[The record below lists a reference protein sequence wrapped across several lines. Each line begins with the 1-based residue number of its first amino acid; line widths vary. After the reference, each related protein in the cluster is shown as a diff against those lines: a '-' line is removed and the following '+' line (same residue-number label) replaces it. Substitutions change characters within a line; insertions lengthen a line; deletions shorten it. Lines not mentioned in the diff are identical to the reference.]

1 MKSFFELRENK
12 IFFVKVGDGRDSMT
26 VKTKASNSREALKNV
41 RSEHPKDKVSLDP
54 NQKQGQPAGTFES
67 VNEATSKIKTTA
79 PDKVA
84 SGATRFGL
92 KAKTQGGHVSISGP
106 KGKLNDFLRAI
117 IGRSSYG
124 NASELDEVYR
134 KPTAAEIAADKA
146 KERRA
151 SGSKGPDSS
160 ARYKSMKKK
169 MYGNAMGGLKKEETA
184 SNLEEGLVKVTDV
197 EFNYRDQLPN
207 SPKPSDLGAIKDE
220 WKQDRIALRDAVKKM
235 GGLVTNTISPS
246 RGNKWVGTVT
256 IGTRED
262 PSKLDDK
269 SIQKAVKGHG
279 IEIHSN
285 QFREST
291 KEYGKSV
298 NRIQAKKTRDSLT
311 PNEKDKLAKLHALMK
326 KQRKTGNYK
335 MESADLEEQKY
346 AVKYTHPTDKKS
358 GRTTGPMSKSAAD
371 KKASMGNKV
380 DKVGG
385 KYTVIRHVEEVTEA
399 KLSDMGI
406 HNKIADRNLLIKAIK
421 TAEKMGG
428 NMTGAVREI
437 EKMKKGLSKHKAVQ
451 AALQQANESVELGE
465 SKYNKGAVDKEIK
478 KDRRIKGKE
487 SKAIHSL
494 LKGRTPRKEDIE
506 LDEAVDFMKM
516 SKELL
521 KHKSKGI
528 EFEKAAAYVR
538 AIHNNSSVNVQ
549 DKAFMGLTK
558 MLKDMD
564 DFTKRTTITKI
575 LKDNGFRVKGG
586 KLMREEVEFID
597 ENYRTLATKGM
608 GAETKNSINVG
619 RDVDY
624 YEPKNGDKR
633 MGKITKM
640 TKSGYVV
647 KDEKDGKSYT
657 FAFHDRA
664 KAKALLSK

>member
-1 MKSFFELRENK
+1 VKDFFELRENK
-12 IFFVKVGDGRDSMT
+12 IFFVKVGSGRDSMT
-26 VKTKASNSREALKNV
+26 VKTKANNSRDAVKKMKTQYPNQ
-41 RSEHPKDKVSLDP
+41 PASLDQ
-54 NQKQGQPAGTFES
+54 NQKQGQPAGALES

-92 KAKTQGGHVSISGP
+92 KAKSQGGHVSISGP

-146 KERRA
+146 KERKA

-269 SIQKAVKGHG
+269 SIQKAVKSHG

-335 MESADLEEQKY
+335 ME
-346 AVKYTHPTDKKS
+346 
-358 GRTTGPMSKSAAD
+358 
-371 KKASMGNKV
+371 
-380 DKVGG
+380 
-385 KYTVIRHVEEVTEA
+385 EA

-451 AALQQANESVELGE
+451 AALRQANESVRSADKKPQNFLDPE
-465 SKYNKGAVDKEIK
+465 SGKTKVRMVPVDRDIASRKTN
-478 KDRRIKGKE
+478 E
-487 SKAIHSL
+487 SV
-494 LKGRTPRKEDIE
+494 E
-506 LDEAVDFMKM
+506 LDEAADFMKM

-528 EFEKAAAYVR
+528 EYEKAAAYVR

-558 MLKDMD
+558 MLKDME

-575 LKDNGFRVKGG
+575 LKDNGFKVRGG
-586 KLMREEVEFID
+586 KLMREEVEPII
-597 ENYRTLATKGM
+597 ENYRTLATLGM

-633 MGKITKM
+633 MGRVTKITK
-640 TKSGYVV
+640 TGYVI
-647 KDEKDGKSYT
+647 KDEDDGKSRT

-664 KAKALLSK
+664 KAKALLAKHGRGK

>member
-1 MKSFFELRENK
+1 VKTFDELRESK
-12 IFFVKVGDGRDSMT
+12 TVDLQEASTK
-26 VKTKASNSREALKNV
+26 VKT
-41 RSEHPKDKVSLDP
+41 
-54 NQKQGQPAGTFES
+54 TM
-67 VNEATSKIKTTA
+67 

-84 SGATRFGL
+84 SSATRFGL
-92 KAKTQGGHVSISGP
+92 KSKSQGGHVSISGP

-124 NASELDEVYR
+124 NASELSESVEMNEETALAYQTPYGTATAYKRDTKGMRGKQDGYKLTLKTKSGKTVDLGSHPNPTKANVLSIVKNVMQKESVEEAYR

-160 ARYKSMKKK
+160 ARYKNIKKK
-169 MYGNAMGGLKKEETA
+169 MYGNAMGGLKKEESDLTEA
-184 SNLEEGLVKVTDV
+184 LVKVTDV
-197 EFNYRDQLPN
+197 EFDYRDQLPN
-207 SPKPSDLGAIKDE
+207 SPKTSDLGAIKDE
-220 WKQDRIALRDAVKKM
+220 WKKDRVALRNAVKKM
-235 GGLVTNTISPS
+235 GGLVTNTVSPS
-246 RGNKWVGTVT
+246 RGNRWVGTVT

-269 SIQKAVKGHG
+269 SIQKAVKSHG
-279 IEIHSN
+279 IEIHDK

-291 KEYGKSV
+291 
-298 NRIQAKKTRDSLT
+298 N
-311 PNEKDKLAKLHALMK
+311 
-326 KQRKTGNYK
+326 
-335 MESADLEEQKY
+335 LEEKY

-358 GRTTGPMSKSAAD
+358 GRTTGPMSKAAAD
-371 KKASMGNKV
+371 KKAAMGNKV

-451 AALQQANESVELGE
+451 AALRQANESVELGE
-465 SKYNKGAVDKEIK
+465 S
-478 KDRRIKGKE
+478 
-487 SKAIHSL
+487 
-494 LKGRTPRKEDIE
+494 
-506 LDEAVDFMKM
+506 VDFMKM

-538 AIHNNSSVNVQ
+538 AIHNNSSVQVQ

-564 DFTKRTTITKI
+564 DFTKKTTITKI
-575 LKDNGFRVKGG
+575 LKDNGFKVRGG
-586 KLMREEVEFID
+586 KLMREEVELLD
-597 ENYRTLATKGM
+597 ENYRTLATHGM

-640 TKSGYVV
+640 TRSGYVV
-647 KDEKDGKSYT
+647 KDEKDGKSHT
-657 FAFHDRA
+657 FAFYDRVKSKEIMA
-664 KAKALLSK
+664 KSK